1 MSKTSREIGDLRN
14 GKGERE
20 MEKLKDLKEEH
31 KITGNQFKG
40 ILLEIATYQA
50 LEHLGIKPIPLH
62 NPFNKDY
69 VKDYHLGIDLIF
81 YHNNL
86 LFGVE
91 CKNLSPKGYLAKEWI
106 KQEIEKL
113 QEEVSSLQKKKIQSL
128 DLLDYVSSS
137 AYVEDQARIELNM
150 KKPGEKVLFV
160 NKGNFEKSEAVE
172 ESGFSDDGQF
182 LSNPVKWLYYFIHKP
197 L

>member
-1 MSKTSREIGDLRN
+1 MATTAQEKVGLKKRFFNSRLFLFA
-14 GKGERE
+14 
-20 MEKLKDLKEEH
+20 M
-31 KITGNQFKG
+31 
-40 ILLEIATYQA
+40 
-50 LEHLGIKPIPLH
+50 LGIALVVAAGYARAYYQ
-62 NPFNKDY
+62 DY
-69 VKDYHLGIDLIF
+69 K
-81 YHNNL
+81 
-86 LFGVE
+86 
-91 CKNLSPKGYLAKEWI
+91 I

-128 DLLDYVSSS
+128 DILDYVSSS

-160 NKGNFEKSEAVE
+160 NKGNFEKSEAVK